1 MLATT
6 NAGPAWP
13 AEPRGNSEG
22 AAVGADPVANAGP
35 ALVVAGVPA
44 AREEVGADPAVNAGP
59 AWPAEP
65 RGKPESATVGADPAV
80 NAGPAWSVESRVD
93 PEGAAA
99 GADPAVVDGRRTDA
113 GAGAAADPDRAA
125 VDAARSGDAGAFE
138 SLVLR
143 YQARIVNYASALVRD
158 AGAAE
163 DVAQE
168 TFVRAWRGL
177 GRFRGE
183 SAFRT
188 WLYRIAANVARTHL
202 DRRGRQARIAD
213 GSLDDETEPLQ
224 ADDVASEAP
233 DAETSLVT
241 REAIDRALAEL
252 PDELRLA
259 LVLRDVEGLDY
270 KEIAGV
276 TGAPM
281 GTVESRIFRARRH
294 MRTLLRP
301 LRTARPP
308 RRGIGNGRSG
318 PRGEDR

>member
-13 AEPRGNSEG
+13 AEPRVNPEG
-22 AAVGADPVANAGP
+22 VA
-35 ALVVAGVPA
+35 
-44 AREEVGADPAVNAGP
+44 
-59 AWPAEP
+59 
-65 RGKPESATVGADPAV
+65 VGADPAV

-224 ADDVASEAP
+224 ADDVASAAP

>member
-13 AEPRGNSEG
+13 VETRGNPEG
-22 AAVGADPVANAGP
+22 AAAGADTAVNAGP
-35 ALVVAGVPA
+35 ARPVEPRVNPEGA
-44 AREEVGADPAVNAGP
+44 AAGADTAVNAGP
-59 AWPAEP
+59 AWPVEP
-65 RGKPESATVGADPAV
+65 RV
-80 NAGPAWSVESRVD
+80 NS
-93 PEGAAA
+93 EGAAT
-99 GADPAVVDGRRTDA
+99 GTDPVDGAGRPDAGA

-125 VDAARSGDAGAFE
+125 VDAARSGDTGAFE
-138 SLVLR
+138 TLVLR

-202 DRRGRQARIAD
+202 DRRGRQARVAD

-224 ADDVASEAP
+224 ADDVASAAP

-241 REAIDRALAEL
+241 RDAIDRALAGL

-308 RRGIGNGRSG
+308 RRGVGNGRSG